1 MLAGILGVSL
11 IMPWSITA
19 GAEETQAQTE
29 ETKAAEEGKDSE
41 AAAADTKASE
51 TNGEAAAETEAAEAN
66 DEAAAAETKAS
77 EANGE
82 MAAADAETAEAGAE
96 EANAAEVAE
105 QTTEAAE
112 DTAGTGSAVS
122 AADRDAIYQASFMQ
136 GLLSGYYD
144 GVITVGELKEHGDT
158 GFGVFDALDGEMI
171 MVDGTV
177 YRAAS
182 DSSVQTIEDD
192 VRVPFADVTFFEAD
206 ASIPL
211 SGLADMQALQ
221 DALNEVV
228 AENGRNRFYMTRIDG
243 EFGTLQVRSESRQ
256 EKPYRPLT
264 EALEADQ
271 VEFNY
276 ADIRGTIIG
285 LYCPDFTGGVTGA
298 GWNFSF
304 ISEGRAL
311 GGSVLEVSVTEASA
325 ALDVSDELCIYLPE
339 DQEFQNTDFS
349 GDIDIEAAEEADQE
363 GQPEET
369 EEQGTED
376 ESNAGTAESAE
387 TRQERIEGSAAAA
400 PTPKADDTES
410 AENSSAESSRPEAE
424 SAEAGTEGAAVNET
438 PADNAAAENVEAG
451 TEETVTNETAAGS
464 GSETAEAGDGNA
476 EAAASADA
484 KPAESEA
491 GAGNGSIPAS
501 YIVQE
506 GDTLYIIAEKFGLVP
521 EEIAELNKE
530 LMINT
535 AIENGYSYVGDYDYA
550 EYIFPDEELVLPNGS
565 ANVAH

>member
-1 MLAGILGVSL
+1 MSHKYVKTMLAGILGVSL

-19 GAEETQAQTE
+19 GAEETQTQTE

-41 AAAADTKASE
+41 AAAAD
-51 TNGEAAAETEAAEAN
+51 
-66 DEAAAAETKAS
+66 
-77 EANGE
+77 
-82 MAAADAETAEAGAE
+82 AETAEAGAE
-96 EANAAEVAE
+96 EANAAEEAE

-122 AADRDAIYQASFMQ
+122 AADRDVIYQASFMQ

-410 AENSSAESSRPEAE
+410 AENSSAES
-424 SAEAGTEGAAVNET
+424 AEAGTEGAAVNDA

-550 EYIFPDEELVLPNGS
+550 EYIFPGEELVLPNGS